1 MNAEAIGGVFS
12 AAHREFTGWS
22 GRLWRPLGEITAAV
36 ARPAPGERVL
46 DACCGAGASAIPAA
60 RAVGSRGVVHGVDV
74 AEGLLEHGRR
84 EAAALGLDHLRF
96 VNADV
101 LAWRDDAPYDLVQ
114 CAYGVFFFPDMDEG
128 SRRLAGL
135 LRPGGR
141 FAVTTWLRDGMAR
154 LVPIGVAAALPERP
168 ELAEYRQG
176 RGPDGRV
183 DTPEKVHSWLTSLG
197 LRDVTVEEVRFTQP
211 LHVEDAWSFFL
222 SAAMR
227 GFVEGLPP
235 DAIDRVRAR
244 FEEGLREADI
254 GILDGSSLIGI
265 GHAPG

>member
-12 AAHREFTGWS
+12 AAHQEFTGWS
-22 GRLWRPLGEITAAV
+22 ARLWRPLGEITTAV

-60 RAVGSRGVVHGVDV
+60 LAVGPGGVVHGIDV

-84 EAAALGLDHLRF
+84 EATALGLDRLRF

-101 LAWRDDAPYDLVQ
+101 LDWRDDSPYDLVQ
-114 CAYGVFFFPDMDEG
+114 CAYGVFFFPDMDAG
-128 SRRLAGL
+128 GRRLAGL

-141 FAVTTWLRDGMAR
+141 FVVTTWLRDGMAR
-154 LVPIGVAAALPERP
+154 LVPIGVAAAAPERP
-168 ELAEYRQG
+168 ELAEHLG
-176 RGPDGRV
+176 GANPSERV
-183 DTPEKVHSWLTSLG
+183 DTAEKVRAWLSSLG
-197 LRDVTVEEVRFTQP
+197 LREIRVEQVQFTQP
-211 LHVEDAWSFFL
+211 LHPDDAWPFFL

-235 DAIDRVRAR
+235 DAVDRVRAR
-244 FEEGLREADI
+244 FERGLREA
-254 GILDGSSLIGI
+254 GIDTLDGSSLIGM
-265 GHAPG
+265 GRLPG